1 MAQDARTYWFLRYK
15 VSVVRVHFSY
25 FSYYWS
31 LLHVKRRLHLIVL
44 TSLVVNPHAAKHVD
58 VAIIG
63 FKFTFN

>member
-1 MAQDARTYWFLRYK
+1 MLAQDARTYWILIYK
-15 VSVVRVHFSY
+15 VSVVRFH